1 MRANNYFD
9 GPFDQLPDNFIEG
22 ETLRDAIL
30 AVRPQLK
37 GEIDRFGGAPDGSIR
52 FMIGPVSAVPGG
64 DAISI
69 PIHACAREETEAAGL
84 LSLLCHRR
92 QIRWYGGAA
101 SRRRAARQK

>member
-30 AVRPQLK
+30 NVRPQLK
-37 GEIDRFGGAPDGSIR
+37 GQIDRFGSAPDGSIR
-52 FMIGPVSAVPGG
+52 FMIGPYLPYQ
-64 DAISI
+64 AISR
-69 PIHACAREETEAAGL
+69 PRPDPRLRGQETKAAGL

-92 QIRWYGGAA
+92 RIRWYGGAEA
-101 SRRRAARQK
+101 EKSGQPK